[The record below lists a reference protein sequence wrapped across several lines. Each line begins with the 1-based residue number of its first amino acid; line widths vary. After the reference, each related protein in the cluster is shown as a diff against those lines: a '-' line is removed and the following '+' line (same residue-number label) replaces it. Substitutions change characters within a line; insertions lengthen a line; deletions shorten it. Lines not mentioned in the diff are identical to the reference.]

1 MSRRA
6 PQPTSLDVLLVEDQ
20 AADARLTERA
30 LRRSE
35 SEVGLRFAVTGVG
48 SLAEAL
54 QATGESRFDLVLLD
68 LGLPDASGAATISR
82 LASRRP
88 GLPIVVL
95 TAERD
100 EDLGAEAMRR
110 GAQDYLAKGP
120 AGWESVGRTIRYA
133 LERSRLAAQGA
144 QVQRAEWIEA
154 LAASLAHDINTPLC
168 CILGNLDYAVDSLRD
183 DGAPS
188 VPGGTN
194 GAPPPPDLARALEE
208 ARESAQQV
216 RASMEAL
223 RGLAGPGSAAPER
236 TDLRAALDQALALV
250 ELRRGRLK
258 AATAHAQALPPVR
271 VDAGRLARGV
281 ASLLV
286 RLLDSE
292 AVTPVD
298 GGPHVRVR
306 TASEGSGSVV
316 AELEVPGRVLPLDF
330 RGRPVL
336 AFHPGRRWDEGGGL
350 DLFLLHTVASEAGGG
365 VEVLEAGGTVRLR
378 LPEAA
383 DGD

>member
-6 PQPTSLDVLLVEDQ
+6 PLPSSFDVLLVEDEE
-20 AADARLTERA
+20 ADARLAERA

-35 SEVGLRFAVTGVG
+35 SEVALRFAVTGVG
-48 SLAEAL
+48 SLDEAL
-54 QATGESRFDLVLLD
+54 RATADRRFDLVLLD
-68 LGLPDASGAATISR
+68 LGLPDATGPASISQ
-82 LASRRP
+82 LVSRRP

-100 EDLGAEAMRR
+100 EELGAEAMRR

-120 AGWESVGRTIRYA
+120 AGWEALGRTIRYA

-144 QVQRAEWIEA
+144 QLQRAEWIEA

-168 CILGNLDYAVDSLRD
+168 CILGNLDYAVESLRD
-183 DGAPS
+183 RGAPAAAS
-188 VPGGTN
+188 GNGG
-194 GAPPPPDLARALEE
+194 APPPDLARALEE

-223 RGLAGPGSAAPER
+223 RALSSPGSAAPER
-236 TDLRAALDQALALV
+236 TDLRTVLDQALALAA
-250 ELRRGRLK
+250 LRRGDLK
-258 AATAHAQALPPVR
+258 AATAHAQGLPPVR
-271 VDAGRLARGV
+271 VDGVRLARGV

-292 AVTPVD
+292 PVAPVD
-298 GGPHVRVR
+298 GGAHVRVR
-306 TASEGSGSVV
+306 TATEGAGSVV

-365 VEVLEAGGTVRLR
+365 VEVREAGGTVRLR

-383 DGD
+383 DAD